1 MQARGPLMIEHRLIE
16 RMLGVVQRT
25 LDSVAVSHSID
36 PYFVDTAVDF
46 VRVYADRTHHGKEE
60 DILFRDLRGK
70 DLSAQDLRIMNE
82 LIEEHIFGRTTTGT
96 LVQANER
103 YRRGDVSAF
112 VEVAACLR
120 TLVGFYPNHIRKEDE
135 VFFPASRLYFSE
147 EEDRAMVA
155 EFGEFDRKMIHEK
168 YTTLVRRLETQGD

>member
-25 LDSVAVSHSID
+25 LGSVAVSHSID

-168 YTTLVRRLETQGD
+168 YQKVFEMLTKVIQ